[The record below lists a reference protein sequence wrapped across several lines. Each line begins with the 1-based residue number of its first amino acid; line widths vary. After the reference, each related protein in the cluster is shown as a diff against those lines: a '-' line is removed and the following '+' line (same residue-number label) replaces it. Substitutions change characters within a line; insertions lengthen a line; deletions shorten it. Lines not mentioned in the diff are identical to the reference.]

1 MPRLTRAVEQDVLVT
16 ALAAAT
22 DEENATVVQFILSNM
37 SQRMAEALRE
47 QIAERGKVRLKV
59 GEEAMAAMAQALRD
73 LQQQGEITFVEVQE
87 EEEA

>member
-1 MPRLTRAVEQDVLVT
+1 MT

-59 GEEAMAAMAQALRD
+59 GEEAMAQMAQALRD
-73 LQQQGEITFVEVQE
+73 LQ
-87 EEEA
+87 